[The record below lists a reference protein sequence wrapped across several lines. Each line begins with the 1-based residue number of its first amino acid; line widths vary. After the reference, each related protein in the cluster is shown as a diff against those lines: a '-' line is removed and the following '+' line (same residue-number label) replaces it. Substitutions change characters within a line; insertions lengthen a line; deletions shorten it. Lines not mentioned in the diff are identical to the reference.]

1 MTRSPWA
8 VLAELAATV
17 VALLAAAA
25 SGAVLFALSAT
36 GRWQFQNLLLYVGIP
51 AAFVLIVILGLAA
64 VMRWR
69 RLGRGIILGATAGL
83 IGTIGLE
90 AVRIIGFRVFDSM
103 PGDLPTLMGVK
114 ATGRIMAGPNTTSTA
129 LGYLDHAWNGAVF
142 GVILALLVGGFPARR
157 GTWAGAL
164 IGATYGVILGFGFVA
179 GPVPRTLGIGG
190 VFSTVSVAE
199 FQTTVYLAHILF
211 GAITGALIH
220 RFGAQITPLWTPVI
234 DLLRGV
240 TDESADQHATRAKNT
255 SR

>member
-1 MTRSPWA
+1 MTRPPSPWT

-36 GRWQFQNLLLYVGIP
+36 GRWEFQYLLVSVGVP
-51 AAFVLIVILGLAA
+51 AALVLIVVLGLAA
-64 VMRWR
+64 VMSWQ
-69 RLGRGIILGATAGL
+69 RLSRGIVLGAAAGL

-90 AVRIIGFRVFDSM
+90 AVRIVGFRAFGSM
-103 PGDLPTLMGVK
+103 PGDLPTLMGMR
-114 ATGRIMAGPNTTSTA
+114 ATGRIMAGPSTTSTA

-157 GTWAGAL
+157 GAWAGAL
-164 IGATYGVILGFGFVA
+164 IGAIYGVILGFGFVA

-211 GAITGALIH
+211 GAIMGALIH
-220 RFGAQITPLWTPVI
+220 RFGARITPLWDPLI
-234 DLLRGV
+234 DVLRRPAERRTG
-240 TDESADQHATRAKNT
+240 TAPA
-255 SR
+255 